1 MMKGSDILVKTLQQ
15 HHVKYLFGLPG
26 DTSLEWYESLR
37 TCSDTITHVLATD
50 ERHAAFMADAY
61 ARVTNTPGVCEGPS
75 GGGATYMLPGILE
88 ANDSSIPLLAINTDI
103 PTHRRKKAVLT
114 EIDQVRLFE
123 PVTKWSVSVDEW
135 ASIHPVMKK
144 AFEIATTD
152 RPGAVHV
159 TFPMDVLRSETP
171 SFPDES
177 PVSTHIPRIR
187 PCPPLK
193 NSKKALDLILQSEM
207 PVIIAG
213 GGIHLSK
220 AYTALEQFAT
230 TLGCLVGTSITG
242 KGSMDER
249 HPLCLGVVGTNGGNT
264 RANALVLKSD
274 LIIFAGTQCGS
285 VVTAHQT
292 LPPDDGKRKIITMS
306 IDSTD
311 IRRNYTV
318 DCELLG
324 DARVIFETL
333 IQLLDKKP
341 YKRETRLETT
351 MHQWKEKAFADITRS
366 SDGIHPLDIV
376 RICRNHLP
384 PHTIFTVDA
393 GTPTPYF
400 ASFYPLGPG
409 RTFVIP
415 RAHGGL
421 GYAVPAVVG
430 AHLGD
435 PSSQIVALTGDG
447 SMLMSMAE
455 LSTIIREEI
464 PAVIILFHN
473 NEYSWIKS
481 SLHYL
486 QEEHYL
492 SLDFPDLPYG
502 NIAQSMGFSSFTVET
517 KDEFEESLHDALTH
531 EEPAFIDARTA
542 SLPTISDGTLPR
554 MTT

>member
-1 MMKGSDILVKTLQQ
+1 MKGSDILVKTLQQ
-15 HHVKYLFGLPG
+15 HHIKYVFGLPG
-26 DTSLEWYESLR
+26 DTSLEWYESLHDS
-37 TCSDTITHVLATD
+37 SDSIAHVLATD
-50 ERHAAFMADAY
+50 ERNAAFMADAY

-88 ANDSSIPLLAINTDI
+88 ANDSSIPLIAINTDI
-103 PTHRRKKAVLT
+103 PTHSRKKAVLT

-123 PVTKWSVSVDEW
+123 PVTKWSVSVDEC
-135 ASIHPVMKK
+135 ASIHSVMKR
-144 AFEIATTD
+144 AFEIATTG

-159 TFPMDVLRSETP
+159 AFPEDVLQSDIP
-171 SFPDES
+171 SLPDEKTM
-177 PVSTHIPRIR
+177 PIRIPRMR

-193 NSKKALDLILQSEM
+193 NLKKALDLILQSEM

-213 GGIHLSK
+213 GGIHLSG
-220 AYTALEQFAT
+220 AYAALERFAT
-230 TLGCLVGTSITG
+230 ALGCLVGTSITG

-249 HPLCLGVVGTNGGNT
+249 HPLCLGVIGANGGNT
-264 RANALVLKSD
+264 RANTMVHKSD

-292 LPPDDGKRKIITMS
+292 LPPNDGKRKIIYIS
-306 IDSTD
+306 IDPSD
-311 IRRNYTV
+311 MRRNYTV

-324 DARVIFETL
+324 DARIIFETL
-333 IQLLDKKP
+333 THLLGNNTCQ
-341 YKRETRLETT
+341 RGTRLETT
-351 MHQWKEKAFADITRS
+351 IHQWKEKAFAKIS
-366 SDGIHPLDIV
+366 QGSKGIHPLDIV

-400 ASFYPLGPG
+400 ASYYPLGPG
-409 RTFVIP
+409 RSFVIP

-435 PSSQIVALTGDG
+435 PSSLIVALTGDG

-486 QEEHYL
+486 QEEQYL

-502 NIAQSMGFSSFTVET
+502 DIAESMGFSSFTVET
-517 KDEFEESLHDALTH
+517 KDEFEESLHDALSH